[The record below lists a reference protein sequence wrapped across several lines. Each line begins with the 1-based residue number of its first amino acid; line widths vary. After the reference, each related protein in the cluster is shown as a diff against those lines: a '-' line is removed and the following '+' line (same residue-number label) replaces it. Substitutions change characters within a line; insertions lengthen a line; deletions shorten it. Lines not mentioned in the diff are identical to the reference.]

1 MPIHTRE
8 NNCDLLINK
17 IITIVMD
24 NEFLSTPL
32 LTNKQRRREEVAN
45 NLSKAELIRGLELKN
60 SKLKVEIAK
69 IEEAINQTL
78 AGDDLQNEKAQKRHS
93 LVKLEE
99 NHAAMTKEVANCYKK
114 IKMYEYEINKL
125 EEGQSNSSLISK

>member
-1 MPIHTRE
+1 
-8 NNCDLLINK
+8 
-17 IITIVMD
+17 MD